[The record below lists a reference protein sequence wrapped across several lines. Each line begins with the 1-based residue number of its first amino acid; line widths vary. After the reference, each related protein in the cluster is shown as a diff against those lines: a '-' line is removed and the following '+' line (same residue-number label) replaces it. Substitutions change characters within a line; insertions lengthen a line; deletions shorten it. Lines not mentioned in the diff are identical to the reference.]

1 MKDNNLI
8 QIDDATYRYE
18 DKGVRFFILVD
29 SESALLID
37 SGMNVKNIK
46 EIVLSVT
53 NKPFKLINTHAD
65 PDHIG
70 ANNEFS
76 SFMMHPSE
84 SANYY
89 NESTREGN
97 ITPVY
102 DKSVISLGDRELEV
116 ILIPGHT
123 PGSIALLD
131 KKNRVLYSGDSIQDD
146 KIFLFGQMREI
157 NAYISSLERL
167 NNIKSSFDTIY
178 PSHGTPVLNP
188 SFIDR
193 LLVGVKK
200 VKNKEINYKQINL
213 FGKTLS
219 LYDIDCAKILTN

>member
-1 MKDNNLI
+1 MKYDNLI

-18 DKGVRFFILVD
+18 DNGVRFFILIG
-29 SESALLID
+29 SKRALLID

-46 EIVLSVT
+46 DVVLSVT
-53 NKPFKLINTHAD
+53 NKPFTLINTHAD

-76 SFMMHPSE
+76 SFMMHPFE
-84 SANYY
+84 SSNYY
-89 NESTREGN
+89 NDSTRVGT
-97 ITPVY
+97 IIPVY
-102 DKSVISLGDRELEV
+102 DKSVIDLGDRELEV

-193 LLVGVKK
+193 LLVGVRK

-219 LYDIDCAKILTN
+219 LYDIGCAKVLTN

>member
-1 MKDNNLI
+1 MKYDNLI

-18 DKGVRFFILVD
+18 DNGVRFFILIG
-29 SESALLID
+29 SKRALLID

-46 EIVLSVT
+46 DVVLSVT
-53 NKPFKLINTHAD
+53 NKPFTLINTHAD
-65 PDHIG
+65 PDYIG

-76 SFMMHPSE
+76 SFMMHPFE
-84 SANYY
+84 SSNYY
-89 NESTREGN
+89 NDSTRVGT
-97 ITPVY
+97 IIPVY
-102 DKSVISLGDRELEV
+102 DKSVIDLGDRELEV
-116 ILIPGHT
+116 ILILGHT

-193 LLVGVKK
+193 LLVGVRK

>member
-1 MKDNNLI
+1 MKYDNLI

-84 SANYY
+84 SSNYY
-89 NESTREGN
+89 NDSTRVGT
-97 ITPVY
+97 IIPVY
-102 DKSVISLGDRELEV
+102 DKSVIDLGDRELEV

-131 KKNRVLYSGDSIQDD
+131 KKNRVLYSGDTIQDD
-146 KIFLFGQMREI
+146 KIFLFGPMREI

-167 NNIKSSFDTIY
+167 NSIKSRFDTIY
-178 PSHGTPVLNP
+178 PSHGTPELNP
-188 SFIDR
+188 SFIDI
-193 LLVGVKK
+193 LLSGVRK

-219 LYDIDCAKILTN
+219 LYDIGCAKVLTN

>member
-1 MKDNNLI
+1 MKYDNLI

-18 DKGVRFFILVD
+18 DNGVRFFILVD